1 MMKSAQ
7 LQLTALL
14 GEIHDI
20 ALQVG
25 LIDKPQP
32 LSGMQILKILH
43 QLRDRAMPVN
53 VDRVTEM
60 MLTAASHEPDLDRA
74 LYPLQCAAGIDS
86 GDVAG
91 MFFSGARGD
100 IWPKAPTD
108 ARLAMLRDY
117 LETERALNRS
127 RGGEDE

>member
-1 MMKSAQ
+1 MKPSSQIQ
-7 LQLTALL
+7 LEALL
-14 GEIHDI
+14 HEIHDI

-32 LSGMQILKILH
+32 LSGMQILGILLR
-43 QLRDRAMPVN
+43 LRDRAMPVN
-53 VDRVTEM
+53 VDRVTEQ
-60 MLTAASHEPDLDRA
+60 MLAAAANESDLDRA

-91 MFFSGARGD
+91 VHFSGPRGE
-100 IWPKAPTD
+100 IWPKAPVD

-117 LETERALNRS
+117 LETERSMNRPEPAE
-127 RGGEDE
+127 GA